1 MRIVGI
7 STAHDSSVASYCE
20 GEIEFFMKEER
31 ITRRKRDKNPF
42 AAMMET
48 AKFLGDKK
56 IDAVAISAP
65 HNTDVDSYL
74 FAIID
79 AATKIFKTNNIYKL
93 FNSHHLC
100 HASLAFYNSGFD
112 NAVVVIVD
120 RNGSNNPNSNML
132 LFESETVFTAE
143 YPSAFKEIKKN
154 YWLAQR
160 GQTSDA
166 FLLELVTREKT
177 KRPGCEISYESLYG
191 ITKVYETA
199 TILIGEGILENGKT
213 MGLAAYGNENHDFP
227 KLFLDNGCP
236 NDSLFSY
243 AMSSRDNTLA
253 AIYKEYAGKTT
264 KTVDKNDYQFYADYA
279 YQVQKQTQEQV
290 AKLIETAVR
299 QTGIKN
305 VCVSGGYGL
314 NVVANG
320 YYISRFPDVNFF
332 FEPLA
337 DDTGNS
343 IGAAML
349 VYRELSK
356 DKTIRP
362 LKSTFFNG
370 HEPHIS
376 TEEFDMYSISHSKAT
391 VNDVARLLTNSA
403 KVAMFSGKAEGG
415 PRALGNRSILFYP
428 NLADSKDIVNRIKK
442 REWYRPFAACVLKED
457 AWKYFD
463 MMSLTESP
471 YMTVSF
477 DCHTMTR
484 ELFPGIVHV
493 DNSCRVQTVDE
504 ENKNLHSLL
513 TAVKELTGHGLLL
526 NTSFNLAGNPLV
538 ETINDA
544 ISVMIESE
552 LEYIWIPEH
561 QILLRKQQ

>member
-7 STAHDSSVASYCE
+7 STAHDSSVASYCD

-31 ITRRKRDKNPF
+31 ITKRKRDKNPF
-42 AAMMET
+42 AAMVET
-48 AKFLGDKK
+48 AKFLGNKK

-143 YPSAFKEIKKN
+143 YPSSFKEIKKN

-160 GQTSDA
+160 GQSSDA
-166 FLLELVTREKT
+166 FLLELVPREKT

-213 MGLAAYGNENHDFP
+213 MGLAAYGNENQDFP
-227 KLFLDNGCP
+227 NLFLDNGCP

-253 AIYKEYAGKTT
+253 AIYKEYAGKMT

-290 AKLIETAVR
+290 AKLIETAVQR
-299 QTGIKN
+299 TGIKN

-320 YYISRFPDVNFF
+320 YYISKFPDVNFF

-376 TEEFDMYSISHSKAT
+376 AEEFDRHPISYGKAT
-391 VNDVARLLTNSA
+391 VNDVARLLADNA
-403 KVAMFSGKAEGG
+403 KLAMFAGKAEGG

-457 AWKYFD
+457 AWEYFD

-477 DCHTMTR
+477 DCRAMTK

-493 DNSCRVQTVDE
+493 DNSCRVQTVGE

-526 NTSFNLAGNPLV
+526 NTSFNLAGSPLV
-538 ETINDA
+538 ETIDDA
-544 ISVMIESE
+544 IKVMMESE

-561 QILLRKQQ
+561 QTLLGKQR